1 MDLIEKPHRQREP
14 VPEDA
19 EDAMRTSGNQFV
31 IITHRWMVAIMAE
44 HGLWLSLDAMGQ
56 LTTRAAQVRN
66 KRTSDNRLMNQL
78 SLNGLP
84 VNSLQIKLR

>member
-31 IITHRWMVAIMAE
+31 IITHRDN
-44 HGLWLSLDAMGQ
+44 G
-56 LTTRAAQVRN
+56 RA
-66 KRTSDNRLMNQL
+66 RTVTIPGCDGAANH
-78 SLNGLP
+78 
-84 VNSLQIKLR
+84 